1 MTVMEIK
8 DNVFSRQFETT
19 VNGEM
24 ASIEYSIQERKLFL
38 TRINVPEG
46 VEEEPFV
53 SDFIKDILAIAEER
67 RFRVVPTHPKVA
79 AFFRKNPRYKDMLPP
94 GIRL

>member
-1 MTVMEIK
+1 MEIK
-8 DNVFSRQFETT
+8 DNEFSRQFETT
-19 VNGEM
+19 VNGKM
-24 ASIEYSIQERKLFL
+24 ASIEYSVQERKLFL

-53 SDFIKDILAIAEER
+53 SDFIKTILEIAEER

>member
-1 MTVMEIK
+1 MEIK
-8 DNVFSRQFETT
+8 DNTFSRQFETT
-19 VNGEM
+19 INGKM
-24 ASIEYSIQERKLFL
+24 ASIEYSVQERKLFL

-53 SDFIKDILAIAEER
+53 SDFIKDILEIAEER

>member
-19 VNGEM
+19 VNGKM